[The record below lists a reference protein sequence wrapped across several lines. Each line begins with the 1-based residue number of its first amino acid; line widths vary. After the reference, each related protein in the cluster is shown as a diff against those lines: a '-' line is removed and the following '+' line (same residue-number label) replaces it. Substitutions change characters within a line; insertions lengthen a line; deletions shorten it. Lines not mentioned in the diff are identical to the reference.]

1 MTQHRWRDS
10 PDVVARL
17 IDKDRIISW
26 KSKDIVLKPNEA
38 CAIIQDG
45 KIRDI
50 LTETV
55 MKNQVGGFGSWLAN
69 SMGLG
74 KIDNKLLFAITGP
87 VTLNLAMIG
96 QLANGEEVKGV
107 ASLRI
112 QFQRDHLPKLLNLFT
127 NGPREITRSWLSSQL
142 QREFDTRVVHSLL
155 STTTDVSALRSP
167 SFQEN
172 FEMRTEVEMRNVC
185 QLWGVT
191 LLKSFCST
199 DPTDLERVEKLRA
212 KMAAKTE
219 QGQVMADT
227 EIAALERHESVML
240 RRIEVEYS
248 QAQARARGQVAVE
261 VEAELKELRA
271 EEIRWEAELKVER
284 QRHEMN
290 KDDRQ
295 HKTEQAM
302 DLFAQVQEAKRARMS
317 QHSDSNLQRQQHT
330 DEVQTRMMELA
341 AEKGAL
347 TPEVMQSFLDNQS
360 TQKHA
365 DQPGQSPVATPSSTE
380 SGTITSQATMQICN
394 CGQVLQNT
402 WTACPMCGK
411 QL

>member
-1 MTQHRWRDS
+1 
-10 PDVVARL
+10 
-17 IDKDRIISW
+17 
-26 KSKDIVLKPNEA
+26 
-38 CAIIQDG
+38 
-45 KIRDI
+45 
-50 LTETV
+50 
-55 MKNQVGGFGSWLAN
+55 
-69 SMGLG
+69 
-74 KIDNKLLFAITGP
+74 
-87 VTLNLAMIG
+87 
-96 QLANGEEVKGV
+96 
-107 ASLRI
+107 
-112 QFQRDHLPKLLNLFT
+112 
-127 NGPREITRSWLSSQL
+127 
-142 QREFDTRVVHSLL
+142 
-155 STTTDVSALRSP
+155 
-167 SFQEN
+167 
-172 FEMRTEVEMRNVC
+172 
-185 QLWGVT
+185 
-191 LLKSFCST
+191 
-199 DPTDLERVEKLRA
+199 
-212 KMAAKTE
+212 
-219 QGQVMADT
+219 MADT

-380 SGTITSQATMQICN
+380 SGTITSQATVQICN